1 MIKQLMDDIMV
12 ELPEYLEDDEDDDSL
27 FTEED
32 NLVIQQLVAA
42 FM

>member
-1 MIKQLMDDIMV
+1 MI
-12 ELPEYLEDDEDDDSL
+12 ELPEYLEDDEDDL

-32 NLVIQQLVAA
+32 NAEIMRMVAS